1 MEFATLSH
9 AKKAYEHRVGIAP
22 DQLRYVPGKYANA
35 VVSVEIL

>member
-22 DQLRYVPGKYANA
+22 DQPRYVPGKYANA